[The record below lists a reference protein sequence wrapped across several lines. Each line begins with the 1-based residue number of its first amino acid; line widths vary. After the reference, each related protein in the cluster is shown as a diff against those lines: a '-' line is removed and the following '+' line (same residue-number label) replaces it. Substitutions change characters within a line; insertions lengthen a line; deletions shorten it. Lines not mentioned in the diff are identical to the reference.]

1 MKSMKPAKSHSLIDR
16 GFSMVE
22 ALVALVVLGAGLLGI
37 ASLYVVTLQTS
48 GSAIYRTQAVNLAS
62 DIADRIRANRLAR
75 AAYAGSPASSGDTC
89 TLNACDAA
97 QMAAHDL
104 YWWQRQIAETL
115 PGNPTGTIDVSG
127 TGETRTYTITITW
140 AEPGQDDPDG
150 ENRQF
155 YVLRMQI

>member
-1 MKSMKPAKSHSLIDR
+1 MTSMKPVKSHSVIAR

-62 DIADRIRANRLAR
+62 DIADRIRANRLGR
-75 AAYAGSPASSGDTC
+75 EAYAGAAAASEDTC
-89 TLNACDAA
+89 LVNICDAS

-115 PGNPTGTIDVSG
+115 PGNPTGTITVSG

-150 ENRQF
+150 ENRQS